1 MEELWGWYM
10 PLNEAD
16 MLINYLVPFSSN
28 SKFNSYFFIYSG
40 ILRNHKHLLIKTSN
54 TILPSNN
61 MLSSSFK
68 SPSDNCESV
77 VNILTGPN
85 YLSWCSFL
93 IVLKRLWK
101 AFFYKH
107 SYMNILSLPQ
117 DSHLES
123 RLSTS
128 FIILY
133 SLLTDTEE
141 CSLIYCIIWSFI
153 ARMYYRRIS
162 KICFLEPYILS

>member
-16 MLINYLVPFSSN
+16 MLINYLVPFSFN
-28 SKFNSYFFIYSG
+28 SKFNSHFFIYSG
-40 ILRNHKHLLIKTSN
+40 ILRLWSNFSIIKSLNSILLWN
-54 TILPSNN
+54 NILSY
-61 MLSSSFK
+61 SFK
-68 SPSDNCESV
+68 IPLSVYILNATAFYIYHDFLLKSSWKVCEKPFSTH
-77 VNILTGPN
+77 IHIWT
-85 YLSWCSFL
+85 Y
-93 IVLKRLWK
+93 
-101 AFFYKH
+101 
-107 SYMNILSLPQ
+107 SLPQ